1 MKEKMIQQEMSYDS
15 LTPILVYRAIGG
27 IGSCILESAFEK
39 GQGKTSLIGIH
50 PIGTFQATG
59 QQIEIEVHGER
70 KSFVGDPYEALKEF
84 SKDRRTFGFI
94 TYDAIRLKEA
104 IPDRHPSKNV
114 PDFFF
119 RLYQTIITFY
129 HDSQKV
135 ICTHEGSQESLDSIL
150 MRCFEPV
157 RLQPFKTPKKVVFQP
172 DVKKKDFIEMVETAK
187 KHIIAGDI
195 FQVVISRI
203 LHAEVS
209 AHPFEIYRA
218 LRHVSPSPYH
228 FFFEEKDFAIAGAS
242 PELMI
247 SVQEGIIESMP
258 IAGTYPK
265 DRNPLELLECPKE
278 SAEHVMLVDLAR
290 NDVGSLAV
298 AGSVRVAE
306 YMSVKSFSHVSH
318 IISRVTGLLDPSFHS
333 LDAFKASFP
342 AGTLSGAPKIRAMEI
357 IDTLELS
364 RRGLY
369 GGAIVTLDEKG
380 NLMSCIAIRTA
391 FIRGSKV
398 EIRVGAGIVLDSVG
412 ENEAEETL
420 HKARSVVEALELA
433 EGSVA

>member
-1 MKEKMIQQEMSYDS
+1 MKERMIRQELSFDS
-15 LTPILVYRAIGG
+15 LTPMLVYKNLGG
-27 IGSCILESAFEK
+27 KGSCILESAYEK
-39 GQGKTSLIGIH
+39 GHGKTSFIGIE
-50 PIGTFQATG
+50 PIGIFEVIG
-59 QQIEIEVHGER
+59 QQIEIELYGEKR
-70 KSFVGDPYEALKEF
+70 KFVGDPYEALRQF

-119 RLYQTIITFY
+119 RLYKTIITFY
-129 HDSQKV
+129 HDKQKV
-135 ICTHEGSQESLDSIL
+135 ICTHEGTEEDLESIL
-150 MRCFEPV
+150 SRCFEPV
-157 RLQPFKTPKKVVFQP
+157 RLLPFKTPKAIDFQS
-172 DVKKKDFIEMVETAK
+172 DVKKEKFIEMIVEAK

-195 FQVVISRI
+195 FQVVLSRT

-209 AHPFEIYRA
+209 ASPFDIYRA

-228 FFFEEKDFAIAGAS
+228 FLFEENDFAIVGAS

-247 SVQEGIIESMP
+247 SVQDGIIESMP
-258 IAGTYPK
+258 IAGTCPK
-265 DRNPLELLECPKE
+265 GQNPLELLTCPKE

-290 NDVGSLAV
+290 NDVGSLAM
-298 AGSVRVAE
+298 AGTVHVAE
-306 YMSVKSFSHVSH
+306 YMTVKSYSHVSH
-318 IISRVTGLLDPSFHS
+318 IVSRVTGQLAPSFHS

-357 IDTLELS
+357 IDRLELS
-364 RRGLY
+364 RRSLY
-369 GGAIVTLDEKG
+369 GGAIVTLDEQG

-398 EIRVGAGIVLDSVG
+398 EIRVGAGIVLDSVA
-412 ENEAEETL
+412 EKEVEETL

-433 EGSVA
+433 EGM